1 MIQMKKLLI
10 IFILIIGIVFISGCT
25 SDEQVNSEISTS
37 SQSNQESDTQNPELI
52 IKQSDVPGLSLVG
65 HSFFAVPK
73 STPDFHPD
81 FHPDLGEGYGDDW
94 EIDDLDEN
102 DLGGLAMVLIF
113 FNSHPKYDKM
123 QEYDNVLPL
132 SARNIGQQ
140 SIWKDKSGK
149 EVSVKLMKFDS
160 SDNFYKNYAKFWDIL
175 VDLANKNPPKPGDTF
190 ANNPI
195 VGIYNKVDVNIGDY
209 SYYISSQNQDN
220 PDIQE
225 TNLVLLYKNNW
236 VDISVT
242 DETDESINEA
252 IKIAKKVKSRLN

>member
-1 MIQMKKLLI
+1 MKKLLI
-10 IFILIIGIVFISGCT
+10 IYILIIGIVFISGCT
-25 SDEQVNSEISTS
+25 SDEQANSEISKS

-52 IKQSDVPGLSLVG
+52 IKQSDVPGLSLVD

-102 DLGGLAMVLIF
+102 NLVLIDIYLTSV
-113 FNSHPKYDKM
+113 NLYPKYDEM
-123 QEYDNVLPL
+123 QGYDNVLPL
-132 SARNIGQQ
+132 GTRNIGQQ
-140 SIWKDKSGK
+140 SIWKDESGR

-160 SDNFYKNYAKFWDIL
+160 SDNFYEKNAEYRDIFDNFRNKIL
-175 VDLANKNPPKPGDTF
+175 PKNPS
-190 ANNPI
+190 
-195 VGIYNKVDVNIGDY
+195 VGISNIVDVNIGDY
-209 SYYISSQNQDN
+209 SYYVSFQDQDN

-225 TNLVLLYKNNW
+225 TRLLLAYKNNC

-242 DETDESINEA
+242 DETGESINEA
-252 IKIAKKVKSRLN
+252 IRIAKKVQSRLN